1 MRARTDEKERL
12 RGIAEIID
20 WENPGPGGF
29 YDDLGAATTQPHLV
43 PGSAYADDPA
53 MLRAP
58 HLASGGPR
66 GGPALRLSSRTY
78 AESRD
83 DQPLELQYRG
93 LDPAARYRV
102 RIVYGMGDLG
112 SREKPMTIRLVAN
125 GQHELHGFRPKDPT
139 GRPVEL
145 DVTAEATRG
154 GELRLNFSR
163 PKGLGGNGRGVQVAE
178 VWLIRASAP

>member
-1 MRARTDEKERL
+1 
-12 RGIAEIID
+12 
-20 WENPGPGGF
+20 
-29 YDDLGAATTQPHLV
+29 
-43 PGSAYADDPA
+43 
-53 MLRAP
+53 
-58 HLASGGPR
+58 
-66 GGPALRLSSRTY
+66 
-78 AESRD
+78 
-83 DQPLELQYRG
+83 
-93 LDPAARYRV
+93 
-102 RIVYGMGDLG
+102 MGDLG

-145 DVTAEATRG
+145 DVPAEATRG